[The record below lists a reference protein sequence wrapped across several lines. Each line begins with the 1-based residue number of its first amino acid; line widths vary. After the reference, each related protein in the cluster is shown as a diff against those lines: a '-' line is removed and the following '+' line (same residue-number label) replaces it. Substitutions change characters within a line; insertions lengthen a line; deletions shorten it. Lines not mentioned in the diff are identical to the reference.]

1 MTSVVTAGGISVTM
15 RGAVVDGTEPLLDRL
30 VSDGVPVR
38 LASGGSG
45 GSTGAAGSGAATA
58 SGARGGSVPSRAS
71 RLWGPDAA
79 AAAERGLGWL
89 ELPERSRGLLGR
101 LAELAGEARGAGLD
115 RVVLAGGGGAGPAP
129 EVIARTAG
137 VDLTVLDGTDPH
149 QARAV
154 LDDGRLARTLV
165 VLTATAD
172 PGAADALR
180 SFGPPEV
187 DVETDAHRRIFEE
200 AFRRAGISGAALR
213 RRFVA
218 VAVPGSP
225 LAELARE
232 SGYRLVEAE
241 GDAGGAFAALGAA
254 GLVPAALAGA
264 DVARLL
270 DEAAAL
276 VPTLR
281 LPYDNPALAL
291 GAALGSSAQAGRDKL
306 VVADHAPGLPGL
318 RDWVEHLVAG
328 ATGKDGRGILP
339 VVVEGVDAP
348 GFGATGDVRRV
359 LVGARP
365 EEPGQGRATA
375 GGRPPAAGRE
385 AGLSVTGPLGAQ
397 FLLWQYAAA
406 VAGRVIGVNPFACPD
421 VRESRDNA
429 AALLRAEEGVSPTVI
444 ARPPALV
451 SGAVEVHG
459 PEELLGGAR
468 TLTDALEAVL
478 ADVPERGYLAVM
490 AYLDRWGDP
499 DAGGL
504 RSLLAERGAAVRRA
518 PVPVTFGW
526 APRCLPATGQY
537 HKGGPPNGTFVQV
550 TGHVADDVP
559 VPGRPYTLGQLQLA
573 QAFGDMRVLRSRGLP
588 AVRLHL
594 RDRVD
599 GLAQLTKALTA

>member
-15 RGAVVDGTEPLLDRL
+15 RGAVVDGTEPVLDRL

-38 LASGGSG
+38 LASGGPGPGGSG
-45 GSTGAAGSGAATA
+45 GA
-58 SGARGGSVPSRAS
+58 VPPRAS

-79 AAAERGLGWL
+79 AAAGRGLGWL
-89 ELPERSRGLLGR
+89 ELPRRSQGLPSR
-101 LAELAGEARGAGLD
+101 LARLAGEARGAGLD
-115 RVVLAGGGGAGPAP
+115 RVVLAGAGGAGPAP
-129 EVIARTAG
+129 EAIARTAG
-137 VDLTVLDGTDPH
+137 VELTVLDGTDPH

-154 LDDGRLARTLV
+154 LEDGRLARTLV
-165 VLTATAD
+165 VLTGTPD
-172 PGAADALR
+172 PGADPRAPR

-187 DVETDAHRRIFEE
+187 DVETDAYRRIFED
-200 AFRRAGISGAALR
+200 AFRRAGIAGDAMR
-213 RRFVA
+213 RRFVV

-225 LAELARE
+225 LAELAAG
-232 SGYRLVEAE
+232 SGYRFVPAD
-241 GDAGGAFAALGAA
+241 GDAGGPFAALGAA

-276 VPTLR
+276 APALR

-291 GAALGSSAQAGRDKL
+291 GAALGSSALAGRDKL

-318 RDWVEHLVAG
+318 CDWVEHLVAA
-328 ATGKDGRGILP
+328 ATGKDGKGLLP

-348 GFGATGDVRRV
+348 GFGVAGDVRRV

-365 EEPGQGRATA
+365 DESGQGQA
-375 GGRPPAAGRE
+375 AAGERPLAAPEGERE
-385 AGLSVTGPLGAQ
+385 AGLSVSGPLGAQ
-397 FLLWQYAAA
+397 FLLWQYAVA
-406 VAGRVIGVNPFACPD
+406 VACRVIGVNPFACPD
-421 VRESRDNA
+421 VGESRDNA
-429 AALLRAEEGVSPTVI
+429 AALLRSEEGTSPTVV
-444 ARPPALV
+444 ARPAALV
-451 SGAVEVHG
+451 SDAVEVHG
-459 PEELLGGAR
+459 PEELLRGAR

-478 ADVPERGYLAVM
+478 ACVPERGYLAVM

-499 DAGGL
+499 AAAGL
-504 RSLLAERGAAVRRA
+504 RSLLAARGAAVRGA

-526 APRCLPATGQY
+526 APRCLPAAGQC
-537 HKGGPPNGTFVQV
+537 HKGGPAGGTFLQI
-550 TGHVADDVP
+550 TGRVVDDVP

-573 QAFGDMRVLRSRGLP
+573 QAFGDMRVLRARGRP

>member
-15 RGAVVDGTEPLLDRL
+15 RGALVDGTEPLLDRL

-38 LASGGSG
+38 L
-45 GSTGAAGSGAATA
+45 A

-89 ELPERSRGLLGR
+89 DLPERSRGLLGR

-129 EVIARTAG
+129 EAVARTAG
-137 VDLTVLDGTDPH
+137 VELTVLDGTDPH

-154 LDDGRLARTLV
+154 LGDGRLARTLV
-165 VLTATAD
+165 VLTGTAD
-172 PGAADALR
+172 PGEAGGALR

-187 DVETDAHRRIFEE
+187 DVETDAHRRIFED

-213 RRFVA
+213 RRFAV

-225 LAELARE
+225 LAALAEE

-241 GDAGGAFAALGAA
+241 GDAGGPFAALGAA
-254 GLVPAALAGA
+254 GLLPAALAGA

-276 VPTLR
+276 APTLD

-291 GAALGSSAQAGRDKL
+291 GAALGSSALAGRDKL
-306 VVADHAPGLPGL
+306 VVADHTPGLAGL

-328 ATGKDGRGILP
+328 ATGKDGKGVLP
-339 VVVEGVDAP
+339 VVVEGVEAP
-348 GFGATGDVRRV
+348 GFGAAGDVRRV
-359 LVGARP
+359 LLGDRP
-365 EEPGQGRATA
+365 DEPGQGRATA
-375 GGRPPAAGRE
+375 GGRSSAPSEPGRE

-406 VAGRVIGVNPFACPD
+406 VACRVIGVNPFARPD

-444 ARPPALV
+444 ARPAALV

-459 PEELLGGAR
+459 PEDLIGGAR

-478 ADVPERGYLAVM
+478 AGVPERGYLAVM

-504 RSLLAERGAAVRRA
+504 RSLLAERGAAVRRS

-550 TGHVADDVP
+550 TGRVKDDLP

-573 QAFGDMRVLRSRGLP
+573 QAFGDMRVLRSRGRP